1 MESLEDIV
9 AGGDIQV
16 EIPVPA
22 TPSRL
27 EDCPQSPPSSAVVDI
42 DVECVNKFPDIPLNH
57 GTTSE
62 EDSGNENTTTIN
74 PRTRTRSGSP
84 PPNCA
89 ICLSKCKDRC
99 FTDSCLH
106 QFCFKCLSEWSKVKA
121 ECPLCK
127 QPFKSIIHNVKSM
140 DDYDEYVV
148 QVQPNTMPVFE
159 GYLQNNMPSI
169 AVYGTGRLQ
178 ITSNGNGFFISDRPR
193 SDTLSQL
200 WRRYVYDRKLY
211 ALPLND
217 LHGRYREC
225 TASFYRT
232 NPAQITRLMPFI
244 NRELVF
250 LLNNTEHQ
258 IGYVLEVIK
267 EELTRSDIMSP
278 EFRDRVDPYFRR
290 RTSHFIHELYNF
302 ARSPYDMFGYD
313 LVVRYRRRQP
323 GQVTIELST
332 SDSDNDEPVIIND
345 VPLSNLYV
353 ATSDVLP
360 AAEAGTSSAAMD
372 GQPPLHSNP
381 SPPQTSSHSSNSNSN
396 APPPA
401 TTPAEPISLDSSSD
415 DDCQFVLAR
424 KPPHLRTPEYV
435 SLNSDSD
442 SDVVFV
448 QDDEPT
454 KANESLNS
462 SSTLNLNSS
471 GNSAGTSG
479 TAVSTN
485 TLPFKKRRTIS
496 ETHSTSSEDN
506 KPLILHLNLKK
517 NTAAAK
523 RRQTRCRGASVGDS
537 STDCDEDQDWES
549 KIKKTKIKSNRRK
562 EVALHK
568 YIKGAVNQGAS
579 TSSGFGVK
587 TIYEKSSDSDSE
599 AVRSTEEDDEDDDD
613 EDMKPLKPNTINIKI
628 IKNQNSFCSVVNEGG
643 SPIKRK
649 RKTSKSSRTGSSS
662 SNGKKSSTKKIGPR
676 SSKKKRNKQSS
687 TTEEEGEGD
696 ADDDEDGAEGEDEES
711 IDVVNRFDSTE
722 NSSNDSF

>member
-1 MESLEDIV
+1 
-9 AGGDIQV
+9 
-16 EIPVPA
+16 
-22 TPSRL
+22 
-27 EDCPQSPPSSAVVDI
+27 
-42 DVECVNKFPDIPLNH
+42 
-57 GTTSE
+57 
-62 EDSGNENTTTIN
+62 
-74 PRTRTRSGSP
+74 
-84 PPNCA
+84 
-89 ICLSKCKDRC
+89 
-99 FTDSCLH
+99 
-106 QFCFKCLSEWSKVKA
+106 
-121 ECPLCK
+121 
-127 QPFKSIIHNVKSM
+127 
-140 DDYDEYVV
+140 
-148 QVQPNTMPVFE
+148 
-159 GYLQNNMPSI
+159 
-169 AVYGTGRLQ
+169 
-178 ITSNGNGFFISDRPR
+178 
-193 SDTLSQL
+193 
-200 WRRYVYDRKLY
+200 
-211 ALPLND
+211 
-217 LHGRYREC
+217 
-225 TASFYRT
+225 
-232 NPAQITRLMPFI
+232 MPFI

-278 EFRDRVDPYFRR
+278 DFRDRVDPYFRR
-290 RTSHFIHELYNF
+290 RTAHFIHEIYNF

-353 ATSDVLP
+353 ATSAVLS

-372 GQPPLHSNP
+372 GQQPPTHSNP
-381 SPPQTSSHSSNSNSN
+381 SPPQANSHPDIIEII

-401 TTPAEPISLDSSSD
+401 PTVAVAPAEPINLDSSSD

-448 QDDEPT
+448 QEDRT
-454 KANESLNS
+454 IKANESLNS
-462 SSTLNLNSS
+462 S
-471 GNSAGTSG
+471 GNSASTSTAGTSALAG
-479 TAVSTN
+479 LSSAN
-485 TLPFKKRRTIS
+485 ALPIKKRRNLS

-517 NTAAAK
+517 NTVNRPK
-523 RRQTRCRGASVGDS
+523 RRTRSRGASAADS
-537 STDCDEDQDWES
+537 STEYDEDQDWEN

-587 TIYEKSSDSDSE
+587 TIYENSTDSGSEEIRSS
-599 AVRSTEEDDEDDDD
+599 DDDD
-613 EDMKPLKPNTINIKI
+613 EDEEDEDMRPLKPIDRINLKI
-628 IKNQNSFCSVVNEGG
+628 IKNHNSFCSVVNEGG
-643 SPIKRK
+643 SPVKRK
-649 RKTSKSSRTGSSS
+649 RKTSKSSRGGSSS
-662 SNGKKSSTKKIGPR
+662 SRKSSTKKAAPR
-676 SSKKKRNKQSS
+676 TKKQKNKQSCTS
-687 TTEEEGEGD
+687 DEEGEEN
-696 ADDDEDGAEGEDEES
+696 DEDEEEEVEEDVEDDGES